1 MNQIDKKFM
10 SLLEDIKEIS
20 LEELEKKVKEKYFKV
35 PEVTRK
41 SIEDFF
47 AKFNYWGSLNGE
59 KNDFKEIENVCKSLK
74 INHEK
79 YKEFYNEL
87 KDYRSKIVLYAIIN
101 NFYCYD
107 FNTLN
112 NVIEHTYSHYFDLDI
127 IPKLDNEVV
136 VDLGA
141 YTGDTIDEL
150 NQNYSFENVK
160 KIYAYEMSEDS
171 LDILNKKYQNMDK
184 IIVRPCAVSDTSGMG
199 CLIKNQE
206 SSSANVLTNG
216 ADFPIV
222 TLDEDIKCPISI
234 LKMDIEGSE
243 TKALLGARK
252 HIEENKP
259 KMMIS
264 VYHGFDDLIGIWKL
278 IKEMNPNYQFYLR
291 YYGGPIFPTEIVLYA
306 I

>member
-1 MNQIDKKFM
+1 
-10 SLLEDIKEIS
+10 
-20 LEELEKKVKEKYFKV
+20 
-35 PEVTRK
+35 
-41 SIEDFF
+41 
-47 AKFNYWGSLNGE
+47 
-59 KNDFKEIENVCKSLK
+59 
-74 INHEK
+74 
-79 YKEFYNEL
+79 
-87 KDYRSKIVLYAIIN
+87 
-101 NFYCYD
+101 
-107 FNTLN
+107 
-112 NVIEHTYSHYFDLDI
+112 
-127 IPKLDNEVV
+127 
-136 VDLGA
+136 
-141 YTGDTIDEL
+141 
-150 NQNYSFENVK
+150 
-160 KIYAYEMSEDS
+160 
-171 LDILNKKYQNMDK
+171 MDK